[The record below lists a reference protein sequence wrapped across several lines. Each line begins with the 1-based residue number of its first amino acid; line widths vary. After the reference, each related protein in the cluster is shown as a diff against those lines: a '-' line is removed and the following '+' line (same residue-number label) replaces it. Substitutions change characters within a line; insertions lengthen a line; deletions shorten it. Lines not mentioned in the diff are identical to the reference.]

1 MTLETTI
8 DSPQR
13 PFRLNYG
20 FGSHRGLRRQLN
32 EDSLVVTGNLF
43 AVADGMGGHEAGEV
57 ASRICVETLA
67 TGVKQVRDDLTA
79 EQLQQLMVTSNDA
92 IRRVADSRAGTTLA
106 GVAIVRELHGLY
118 WMVFNVGDSR
128 VYRMSDGE
136 FSQVSVDH
144 SEVQEMVDAGY
155 LSKEDARHHPRRHV
169 ITRAL
174 GTGEA
179 SAADFWML
187 PVHDGD
193 RLMVCSDGLTSEV
206 DDDEILQELSAHHAP
221 QDAVDA
227 LIRSALR
234 SGGRDN
240 ITVIVVDV
248 EDTEA
253 EENRVITS
261 PRSSDTDEQQ
271 TTRPRFDRDQ
281 AGTVSGGIPAT
292 VDPRDGDGGVGDA
305 RTRGP
310 GSDSSRVTGAGNDDR
325 EGERA

>member
-1 MTLETTI
+1 MTL
-8 DSPQR
+8 DASVDVPQR

-67 TGVKQVRDDLTA
+67 AGVKEVRNDLTA
-79 EQLQQLMVTSNDA
+79 DELQQLMVTADQA
-92 IRRVADSRAGTTLA
+92 IRRVGGSRAGTTLA
-106 GVAIVRELHGLY
+106 GAAIVRELQGLY

-128 VYRMSDGE
+128 TYRLSEGE
-136 FSQVSVDH
+136 FEQVSVDH
-144 SEVQEMVDAGY
+144 SEVQEMVDGGY
-155 LSKEDARHHPRRHV
+155 LTDEEARHHPRRHV

-179 SAADFWML
+179 SESDFWML
-187 PVHDGD
+187 SVHDGD

-206 DDDEILQELSAHHAP
+206 PDEEIRRELAENHSP
-221 QDAVDA
+221 QDAVDS
-227 LIRSALR
+227 LIRRALDG
-234 SGGRDN
+234 GGRDN

-253 EENRVITS
+253 ESDRGSTS
-261 PRSSDTDEQQ
+261 PRPGEGDEQQ
-271 TTRPRFDRDQ
+271 TTRPRFD
-281 AGTVSGGIPAT
+281 GGSGGRMIN
-292 VDPRDGDGGVGDA
+292 GE
-305 RTRGP
+305 
-310 GSDSSRVTGAGNDDR
+310 RVFGME
-325 EGERA
+325 EGEGQ

>member
-8 DSPQR
+8 HAPQR

-67 TGVKQVRDDLTA
+67 SGVKQVQDDLTA
-79 EQLQQLMVTSNDA
+79 EQLQQLMVTSDDA
-92 IRRVADSRAGTTLA
+92 IRRVGESRAGTTLA
-106 GVAIVRELHGLY
+106 GVAIVRERQGLY

-128 VYRMSDGE
+128 VYRMSEGQ

-144 SEVQEMVDAGY
+144 SEVQEMVDQGY
-155 LSKEDARHHPRRHV
+155 LSKEESRHHPRRHV

-206 DDDEILQELSAHHAP
+206 EDDEILQELSAHHAP

-240 ITVIVVDV
+240 ITIIVVDV
-248 EDTEA
+248 EDSEA
-253 EENRVITS
+253 EDNRVITS
-261 PRSSDTDEQQ
+261 PRSADSEEQQ
-271 TTRPRFDRDQ
+271 TTRPRLDDGD
-281 AGTVSGGIPAT
+281 AGTLVGGVPGGGGRGTGDTGTGAPEGGDSGQ
-292 VDPRDGDGGVGDA
+292 DGDRHVDG
-305 RTRGP
+305 
-310 GSDSSRVTGAGNDDR
+310 

>member
-8 DSPQR
+8 DAPQR

-67 TGVKQVRDDLTA
+67 SGVKQVRDDLTA
-79 EQLQQLMVTSNDA
+79 EQLQQLMVTSDDA

-106 GVAIVRELHGLY
+106 GVAIVRERQGLY

-128 VYRMSDGE
+128 VYRMSEGE

-144 SEVQEMVDAGY
+144 SEVQEMVDGGL
-155 LSKEDARHHPRRHV
+155 LSREEARHHPRRHV

-193 RLMVCSDGLTSEV
+193 RLVVCSDGLTSEV

-227 LIRSALR
+227 LIRGALR

-240 ITVIVVDV
+240 ITIIVVDV

-253 EENRVITS
+253 EANRVITS
-261 PRSSDTDEQQ
+261 PRTADSEEQQ
-271 TTRPRFDRDQ
+271 TTRPRFDDGA
-281 AGTVSGGIPAT
+281 AGTLVGGVPGDGLPRTGGAGTGTRDSGGGT
-292 VDPRDGDGGVGDA
+292 QDTDRHGD
-305 RTRGP
+305 RK
-310 GSDSSRVTGAGNDDR
+310 
-325 EGERA
+325 GERA

>member
-8 DSPQR
+8 DAPQR

-67 TGVKQVRDDLTA
+67 SGVKQVRDDLTA
-79 EQLQQLMVTSNDA
+79 EQLQQLMVSSDDA

-106 GVAIVRELHGLY
+106 GVAIVRERQGLY

-128 VYRMSDGE
+128 VYRMSEGE

-144 SEVQEMVDAGY
+144 SEVQEMVDEGL
-155 LSKEDARHHPRRHV
+155 LSREEARHHPRRHV

-206 DDDEILQELSAHHAP
+206 DDDEILQELSVHHAP

-240 ITVIVVDV
+240 ITIIVVDV

-253 EENRVITS
+253 EANRVITS
-261 PRSSDTDEQQ
+261 PRTADSEEQQ
-271 TTRPRFDRDQ
+271 TTRPRFGDGA
-281 AGTVSGGIPAT
+281 AGTMV
-292 VDPRDGDGGVGDA
+292 GGVPGDVSP
-305 RTRGP
+305 RTG
-310 GSDSSRVTGAGNDDR
+310 GAGTGARDSGVSTPDSDR
-325 EGERA
+325 HGDTEGARA

>member
-1 MTLETTI
+1 MTLETSI
-8 DSPQR
+8 DAPQR
-13 PFRLNYG
+13 HFRLNYG
-20 FGSHRGLRRQLN
+20 FGSHRGLHRQLN

-67 TGVKQVRDDLTA
+67 SGVKQVRDDLTA
-79 EQLQQLMVTSNDA
+79 EQLQQLMVASDDA

-106 GVAIVRELHGLY
+106 GVAIVGELQGLY

-128 VYRMSDGE
+128 VYRMSEGT

-144 SEVQEMVDAGY
+144 SEVQELVDAGY
-155 LSKEDARHHPRRHV
+155 LSREDARHHPRRHV

-193 RLMVCSDGLTSEV
+193 RLMICSDGLTSEV

-253 EENRVITS
+253 EEDRVITS
-261 PRSSDTDEQQ
+261 PRALHSEEQQ
-271 TTRPRFDRDQ
+271 TTRPRFE
-281 AGTVSGGIPAT
+281 AGTAGTLV
-292 VDPRDGDGGVGDA
+292 GGVPGDA
-305 RTRGP
+305 GT
-310 GSDSSRVTGAGNDDR
+310 GSDDAGAGGR

>member
-1 MTLETTI
+1 MTLETMI
-8 DSPQR
+8 DSPRR

-67 TGVKQVRDDLTA
+67 AGVNRVRDDLTA
-79 EQLQQLMVTSNDA
+79 EQLQQLMVAADDA
-92 IRRVADSRAGTTLA
+92 IRQVAESRAGTTLA
-106 GVAIVRELHGLY
+106 GVAIVREREGLY

-128 VYRMSDGE
+128 VYRLSDGR

-144 SEVQEMVDAGY
+144 SEVQELVDGGY
-155 LSKEDARHHPRRHV
+155 LNPQEARHHPRRHV

-179 SAADFWML
+179 SEADFWML

-193 RLMVCSDGLTSEV
+193 RLMICSDGLTSEV
-206 DDDEILQELSAHHAP
+206 EDDQILQELSTRHAP

-227 LIRSALR
+227 LIGRALHG
-234 SGGRDN
+234 GGRDN

-253 EENRVITS
+253 EGERVITS
-261 PRSSDTDEQQ
+261 PRRQDEDQQ
-271 TTRPRFDRDQ
+271 TTRPRRDE
-281 AGTVSGGIPAT
+281 G
-292 VDPRDGDGGVGDA
+292 REH
-305 RTRGP
+305 
-310 GSDSSRVTGAGNDDR
+310 DR
-325 EGERA
+325 EGEHA

>member
-8 DSPQR
+8 DAPQR

-67 TGVKQVRDDLTA
+67 SGVKQVRDDLTA
-79 EQLQQLMVTSNDA
+79 EQLQQLMVTSDDA

-106 GVAIVRELHGLY
+106 GVAIVRERQGLY

-128 VYRMSDGE
+128 VYRMSEGE

-144 SEVQEMVDAGY
+144 SEVQEMVDEGL
-155 LSKEDARHHPRRHV
+155 LSRQEARHHPRRHV

-206 DDDEILQELSAHHAP
+206 DDDEILQELSAHPAP

-240 ITVIVVDV
+240 ITIIVVDV

-253 EENRVITS
+253 EANRVITS
-261 PRSSDTDEQQ
+261 PRTADSEEQQ
-271 TTRPRFDRDQ
+271 TTRPRFGEGV
-281 AGTVSGGIPAT
+281 AGTLVGGVP
-292 VDPRDGDGGVGDA
+292 GDGLPRTGGA
-305 RTRGP
+305 GAGTRGS
-310 GSDSSRVTGAGNDDR
+310 GDSTQDTDRHGDR
-325 EGERA
+325 EGARA

>member
-1 MTLETTI
+1 MTLETAI
-8 DSPQR
+8 DAPQR

-20 FGSHRGLRRQLN
+20 FGTHRGLRRHLN

-67 TGVKQVRDDLTA
+67 SGVKQVRDDLTA
-79 EQLQQLMVTSNDA
+79 EQLQHLMVASDDA

-106 GVAIVRELHGLY
+106 GAAIVRERQGLY

-128 VYRMSDGE
+128 VYRVSEGR
-136 FSQVSVDH
+136 FGQVSVDH

-155 LSKEDARHHPRRHV
+155 LSSQEARHHPRRHV

-179 SAADFWML
+179 SEADFWML

-193 RLMVCSDGLTSEV
+193 RLMICSDGLTSEV
-206 DDDEILQELSAHHAP
+206 DDDEILRELTAHHAP

-234 SGGRDN
+234 GGGRDN

-253 EENRVITS
+253 EENRSITS
-261 PRSSDTDEQQ
+261 PRALHSEEQQ
-271 TTRPRFDRDQ
+271 TTRPRFGSGETGTLVGGVPGDAG
-281 AGTVSGGIPAT
+281 AGTSDAATGGTGP
-292 VDPRDGDGGVGDA
+292 GDGG
-305 RTRGP
+305 
-310 GSDSSRVTGAGNDDR
+310 
-325 EGERA
+325 GERP

>member
-1 MTLETTI
+1 MTLETAI
-8 DSPQR
+8 DAPQR

-67 TGVKQVRDDLTA
+67 SGVKQVRDDLTA
-79 EQLQQLMVTSNDA
+79 ERLQHLMVASDDA

-106 GVAIVRELHGLY
+106 GVAIVRELQGLY

-128 VYRMSDGE
+128 VYRVSEGQ

-155 LSKEDARHHPRRHV
+155 LSSQEARHHPRRHV

-179 SAADFWML
+179 SEADFWML

-193 RLMVCSDGLTSEV
+193 RLMICSDGLTSEV
-206 DDDEILQELSAHHAP
+206 DDEEILQELTAHHAP

-234 SGGRDN
+234 GGGRDN
-240 ITVIVVDV
+240 ITVVVVDV

-253 EENRVITS
+253 EENRSITS
-261 PRSSDTDEQQ
+261 PRAFHAEEQQ
-271 TTRPRFDRDQ
+271 TTRPRLEAGA
-281 AGTVSGGIPAT
+281 AGTLGGGAT
-292 VDPRDGDGGVGDA
+292 GDA
-305 RTRGP
+305 AAGTTDATAG
-310 GSDSSRVTGAGNDDR
+310 GTGAGGG
-325 EGERA
+325 EGERP

>member
-1 MTLETTI
+1 MTLETAI
-8 DSPQR
+8 DAPQR

-20 FGSHRGLRRQLN
+20 FGTHRGLRRQLN

-67 TGVKQVRDDLTA
+67 SGVKQVRDDLTA
-79 EQLQQLMVTSNDA
+79 EQLQHLMVASDDA

-106 GVAIVRELHGLY
+106 GAAIVRERQGLY

-128 VYRMSDGE
+128 IYRMSEGR
-136 FSQVSVDH
+136 FGQVSVDH

-155 LSKEDARHHPRRHV
+155 LSSQEARHHPRRHV

-179 SAADFWML
+179 SEADFWML

-193 RLMVCSDGLTSEV
+193 RLMICSDGLTSEV
-206 DDDEILQELSAHHAP
+206 DDDEILRELTAHHAP

-234 SGGRDN
+234 GGGRDN

-253 EENRVITS
+253 EEDRSITS
-261 PRSSDTDEQQ
+261 PRALHSEEQQ
-271 TTRPRFDRDQ
+271 TTRPRFGSGETGTLVGGVSGDGD
-281 AGTVSGGIPAT
+281 AGTSDAATGGTGP
-292 VDPRDGDGGVGDA
+292 GDGG
-305 RTRGP
+305 
-310 GSDSSRVTGAGNDDR
+310 
-325 EGERA
+325 GERP

>member
-1 MTLETTI
+1 MTLNASV

-67 TGVKQVRDDLTA
+67 AGVKEVRNDLTA
-79 EQLQQLMVTSNDA
+79 DELQQLMVTADQA
-92 IRRVADSRAGTTLA
+92 IRRVGGSRAGTTLA
-106 GVAIVRELHGLY
+106 GVAIVRELQGLY

-128 VYRMSDGE
+128 TYRLSEGE
-136 FSQVSVDH
+136 FEQVSVDH
-144 SEVQEMVDAGY
+144 SEVQEMVDEGY
-155 LSKEDARHHPRRHV
+155 LTDEEARHHPRRHV

-179 SAADFWML
+179 STADFWML
-187 PVHDGD
+187 SVHDGD

-206 DDDEILQELSAHHAP
+206 PDEVIRRELAEHHSP

-227 LIRSALR
+227 LIRLALDG
-234 SGGRDN
+234 GGRDN

-253 EENRVITS
+253 EGDRESTS
-261 PRSSDTDEQQ
+261 PRPGETDEQQ
-271 TTRPRFDRDQ
+271 TTRPRFD
-281 AGTVSGGIPAT
+281 GGSGGRM
-292 VDPRDGDGGVGDA
+292 VNGE
-305 RTRGP
+305 
-310 GSDSSRVTGAGNDDR
+310 RVFGMD
-325 EGERA
+325 EGEGV